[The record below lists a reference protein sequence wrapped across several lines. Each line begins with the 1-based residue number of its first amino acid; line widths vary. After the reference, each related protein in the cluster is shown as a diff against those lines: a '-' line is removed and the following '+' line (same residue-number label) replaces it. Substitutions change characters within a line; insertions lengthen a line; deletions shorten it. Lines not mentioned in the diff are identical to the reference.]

1 MHAIILGFST
11 LFDPTVIFFLLIG
24 IIAGLIIGSI
34 PRLNENIA
42 FAVFLPFSF
51 AMSSSN
57 ALSLMIGVYCATAV
71 GGAIPAIMLK
81 VPGTASSVLTAIDG
95 NAMAKRGHSS
105 KAIGIAISSSVFGG
119 LSSSIVLLFFAPILA
134 QFALRFGY
142 VENFALCFLGLA
154 SVVGMMDKNIIKGLF
169 SAIFG
174 LLIATVGLSLDSGF
188 ARFTFHNTNLYDG
201 APFVSIM
208 VGLFGITAALELTEE
223 VFTSKKNKTKLE
235 ETPKL
240 RGSLLPSK
248 TMIKRLLPTWCYCST
263 IGNIVGVLPGAGMI
277 MAIYLAYN
285 QAASRF
291 KRKFLGKKGEY
302 SWGDG
307 TPEGIAAPESAN
319 NAVVASS
326 MVPLLSL
333 GIPGNSVSALF
344 IGALMI
350 HGMAPGPL
358 LFLSHANIAWMII
371 CAFFIANI
379 VMGPIAIIIV
389 RYVSGLVYNIPKTIL
404 IPCITLLCL
413 SGAYADGNSMFN
425 IYFTIISGVFGYIM
439 NKFDI
444 PTAPLILALVLGKQV
459 EGSLSNSLNIS
470 NGNWAIFFNFHSH
483 PISAVLMCAGV
494 FFILLPIYK
503 ELKFLINNKRQS
515 VSTANL

>member
-1 MHAIILGFST
+1 MHTILLGFST
-11 LFDPTVIFFLLIG
+11 LFDPTVIAFLLIG
-24 IIAGLIIGSI
+24 ISAGLVIGSI
-34 PRLNENIA
+34 PGLNENIA

-51 AMSSSN
+51 AMSSTH

-95 NAMAKRGHSS
+95 NAMAKRGHPNR
-105 KAIGIAISSSVFGG
+105 AVGIAICSSVFGG
-119 LSSSIVLLFFAPILA
+119 ITSSIVLLFFAPILA
-134 QFALRFGY
+134 QFALKFGY

-154 SVVGMMDKNIIKGLF
+154 SVVGMMDKNIMKGLF

-188 ARFTFHNTNLYDG
+188 ARFTFHNSNLYDG
-201 APFVSIM
+201 VPFVSIM
-208 VGLFGITAALELTEE
+208 IGLFGIAAALELAEE
-223 VFTSKKNKTKLE
+223 VFTSKQTQTHVE
-235 ETPKL
+235 DTPKL
-240 RGSLLPSK
+240 KGSLLPGK
-248 TMIKRLLPTWCYCST
+248 ATIKRLLPTWCYSSA

-291 KRKFLGKKGEY
+291 KRKFSGQKGEAE
-302 SWGDG
+302 WGEG

-358 LFLSHANIAWMII
+358 LFMSHANIAWMII
-371 CAFFIANI
+371 CAFLVANL
-379 VMGPIAIIIV
+379 VMGPIALFVV
-389 RYVSGLVYNIPKTIL
+389 RYISGLVYNIPKTIL
-404 IPCITLLCL
+404 VPCITLLCL

-425 IYFTIISGVFGYIM
+425 IYCT
-439 NKFDI
+439 
-444 PTAPLILALVLGKQV
+444 ILAGVWD
-459 EGSLSNSLNIS
+459 IS
-470 NGNWAIFFNFHSH
+470 
-483 PISAVLMCAGV
+483 
-494 FFILLPIYK
+494 
-503 ELKFLINNKRQS
+503 
-515 VSTANL
+515 